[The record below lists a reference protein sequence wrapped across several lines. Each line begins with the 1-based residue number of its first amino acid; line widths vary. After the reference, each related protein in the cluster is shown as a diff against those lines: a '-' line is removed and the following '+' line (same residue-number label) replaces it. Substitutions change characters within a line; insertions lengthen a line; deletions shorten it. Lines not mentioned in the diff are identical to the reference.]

1 MTPSGSAA
9 REAGPATGVDRVPP
23 VGMLRW
29 GEARSMA
36 IRPIRILGEDG
47 DEVLRQVAQP
57 VERIDGSIQ
66 ALIDDMFATLGD
78 AYGVGLAAPQVGV
91 PLRIVV
97 IDVPEVPPF
106 ALINAEV
113 VRHGGRRW
121 VDEGCLSIPGY
132 RGDLFRSVR
141 VTVKGLDRQGRR
153 VRIRAADDLLAQCLE
168 HEIDH
173 TNGLLYVDLI
183 SGPDHLHRTHADE
196 AESEVEEISPHAENG
211 GEQPPL
217 SPAVVRRRRHGRPP
231 LIVRS
236 RFRLRRTPG

>member
-1 MTPSGSAA
+1 
-9 REAGPATGVDRVPP
+9 
-23 VGMLRW
+23 
-29 GEARSMA
+29 MA

-47 DEVLRQVAQP
+47 DEVLRRVAQP
-57 VERIDGSIQ
+57 VARIDGSIQ
-66 ALIDDMFATLGD
+66 SLIDDMFETLGD
-78 AYGVGLAAPQVGV
+78 AYGVGLAAPQIGV

-97 IDVPEVPPF
+97 IDVPEVPAF

-132 RGDLFRSVR
+132 RGDLYRSVR

-173 TNGLLYVDLI
+173 TNGLLYVDLV
-183 SGPDHLHRTHADE
+183 SGSEHLHRIREDEVE
-196 AESEVEEISPHAENG
+196 AEEVQPREEVAFERPVPS
-211 GEQPPL
+211 L
-217 SPAVVRRRRHGRPP
+217 TVVRRRRHGRPP
-231 LIVRS
+231 VFMRT
-236 RFRLRRTPG
+236 RARLRRTGG

>member
-1 MTPSGSAA
+1 M
-9 REAGPATGVDRVPP
+9 
-23 VGMLRW
+23 
-29 GEARSMA
+29 
-36 IRPIRILGEDG
+36 
-47 DEVLRQVAQP
+47 LRQVAQP
-57 VERIDGSIQ
+57 VERIDGSVQ
-66 ALIDDMFATLGD
+66 ALIDDMFDTLGD

-97 IDVPEVPPF
+97 IDVPEAPPF

-183 SGPDHLHRTHADE
+183 SGPEHLHRVHVDELE
-196 AESEVEEISPHAENG
+196 AEVEPQHAEPRAEAWS
-211 GEQPPL
+211 EQPVRPL
-217 SPAVVRRRRHGRPP
+217 AAVRRRRRGRPP
-231 LIVRS
+231 LFMRS
-236 RFRLRRTPG
+236 RARLRSSSG